1 MFRMWWRIRSAAA
14 ARSATRVP
22 RSTVCV
28 IADSF
33 VKGSGIH
40 QGERGSSGEWEMSA
54 GGSGDVGA
62 AVEVLGGG
70 DVPGLLGGEEREQ
83 GGDVVDGGLPAQRDT
98 GHDGGLEL
106 GSRALHADVGV

>member
-1 MFRMWWRIRSAAA
+1 MFRMWCRMRSAAA

-33 VKGSGIH
+33 SR
-40 QGERGSSGEWEMSA
+40 ESGEWRGSGKRLVGCESC

-62 AVEVLGGG
+62 AVEVLGGRG
-70 DVPGLLGGEEREQ
+70 DVPGLFGGQEREQ
-83 GGDVVDGGLPAQRDT
+83 GGDVVDGGLPAQRDARD
-98 GHDGGLEL
+98 DGGLQF
-106 GSRALHADVGV
+106 GSCPLD